1 MPPASRVEYTVSMS
15 LAPSGMLFRPGS
27 ILVVALI
34 LLGIAAGGV
43 AIGYQRA
50 QTRRCLAFYGSE
62 AARRVSKAPVVELLT
77 VAPSGRPGRLVV
89 TDRYDVTSAKG
100 IVHLRR
106 GLVEDAG
113 FRWAADEPAVALPL
127 ESWDHALVFTDSD
140 GSRTTVVI
148 DVDTHGGWLAVVG
161 RGGRVALGRLG
172 QGLAEWIEATSPRG

>member
-1 MPPASRVEYTVSMS
+1 MP
-15 LAPSGMLFRPGS
+15 LAPSGTLFRPGS

-34 LLGIAAGGV
+34 LLGIASGGL

-62 AARRVSKAPVVELLT
+62 AARRVSKAPSVELMK
-77 VAPSGRPGRLVV
+77 VAPSDRPGRLIV

-113 FRWAADEPAVALPL
+113 FRWTADEPAVALPL
-127 ESWDHALVFTDSD
+127 ESWDHALVFTDLD
-140 GSRTTVVI
+140 GSRTTVV
-148 DVDTHGGWLAVVG
+148 VNLDTHGGWLAVVG
-161 RGGRVALGRLG
+161 QGGRVALGRLG
-172 QGLAEWIEATSPRG
+172 RGLSKWIEATTSSL